1 MLVVGSADFSRP
13 EPMMDRRLRLAN
25 SSPDVKALF
34 NNSPSTSGSI
44 LGVLTG
50 KVLAE
55 DLLCRANGTK
65 VTESD
70 ARLQQRCSVGAS
82 SSARGGRGAFILTS
96 W

>member
-1 MLVVGSADFSRP
+1 MTQPLNGQWISFAECKESHTSGGYW
-13 EPMMDRRLRLAN
+13 LT
-25 SSPDVKALF
+25 ALF
-34 NNSPSTSGSI
+34 NNSPSTPGSI

-70 ARLQQRCSVGAS
+70 ARLRQHCSVGAS
-82 SSARGGRGAFILTS
+82 SSSRGGRGAFILTS